1 MRVAP
6 GLLVSVRSPAE
17 AEMALAAGAA
27 VIDVKDPAR
36 GALGRA
42 DDHVIRDVVQCVA
55 GRAPVSAA
63 LGELRE
69 LTTSLRIPSGVTFI
83 KLGLAGCADDDWR
96 GRLNRLLDNGFGP
109 GRMPQLVVA
118 AYADWEEAQT
128 PPLAEVSAFARSR
141 PGNVLLVDTF
151 VKGTGTARRTLIDW
165 LPPDEVAKLCQDCR
179 AAHVRIALAGSL
191 GATEIARLRPAN
203 PDWFAVRGAACEDR
217 CREATLSRA
226 KLARLHHV
234 VVGTAAE
241 LCID

>member
-1 MRVAP
+1 W
-6 GLLVSVRSPAE
+6 
-17 AEMALAAGAA
+17 
-27 VIDVKDPAR
+27 
-36 GALGRA
+36 
-42 DDHVIRDVVQCVA
+42 VA

-83 KLGLAGCADDDWR
+83 KLGLAGCAGEDWR
-96 GRLNRLLDNGFGP
+96 SRLNGLMDDGFGP

-118 AYADWEEAQT
+118 AYADWQEAEA
-128 PPLAEVSAFARSR
+128 PPLSEVGAFARSR
-141 PGNVLLVDTF
+141 AGNGLLVDTF
-151 VKGTGTARRTLIDW
+151 VKGTGAARRTLIDW
-165 LPPDEVAKLCQDCR
+165 LPPDQVATLCEDCR
-179 AAHVRIALAGSL
+179 AAGVRVALAGSL
-191 GATEIARLRPAN
+191 GAGEIARLRPAN

-217 CREATLSRA
+217 CRHATLSPA